1 MFTSPTFNNGR
12 EVDNTDKRQL
22 IVTACEKKVRTN
34 GWTVEVNKI
43 VSRMGSIIELL
54 MMISTIT

>member
-1 MFTSPTFNNGR
+1 M
-12 EVDNTDKRQL
+12 DNADKRQL

-54 MMISTIT
+54 MMISTITLFVFNRPQR